1 MTSWCN
7 STSKTIKYLNITDLC
22 QIDIEHLQNSSHS
35 NSLGVNI
42 HNLNSLKYLI
52 EIVQDN
58 DCFPN
63 LYEKAAIY
71 GFNIITRHI
80 FVDGNKRTGMTAT
93 LWFLALNCVCL
104 KPLSDEEIIEAA
116 LSIATNEIGLDK
128 FVGLLREW
136 ETGEKNLGS
145 RNKSLYDI
153 LIQYD
158 NAWAKLA
165 QL

>member
-35 NSLGVNI
+35 NSFGVNI

-63 LYEKAAIY
+63 LYEKAAVY

-93 LWFLALNCVCL
+93 LWFLALNNVHII
-104 KPLSDEEIIEAA
+104 LSDDDIIDNA
-116 LSIATNEIGLDK
+116 LALATHKMNLDEFVYSLKGLSLKGKQPKIED
-128 FVGLLREW
+128 
-136 ETGEKNLGS
+136 
-145 RNKSLYDI
+145 KSLRRI
-153 LIQYD
+153 MNQYAT
-158 NAWAKLA
+158 AWDKLS
-165 QL
+165 QM